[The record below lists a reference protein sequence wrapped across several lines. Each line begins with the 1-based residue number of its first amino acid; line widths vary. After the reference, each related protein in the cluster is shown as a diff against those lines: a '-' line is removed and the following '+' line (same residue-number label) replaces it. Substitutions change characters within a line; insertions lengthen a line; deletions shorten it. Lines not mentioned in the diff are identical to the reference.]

1 MESRKYSAN
10 EWMKSKWRP
19 MMGWVYMITCIT
31 DFIIFPVLWAI
42 FQAYIKMP
50 VEPWNPLTLQGAGL
64 YHMAMGA
71 ILGIAAYGRTKEK
84 LAGMIDNDTP
94 PTETVVT
101 QTWGEPSQQREN
113 KSPHVVSGHRGRPA
127 PKQEED
133 PIL

>member
-1 MESRKYSAN
+1 MESKKYSTN

-19 MMGWVYMITCIT
+19 MMGWVYMVTCIT

-50 VEPWNPLTLQGAGL
+50 VEPWHPLTLQGAGL

-84 LAGMIDNDTP
+84 LAGMVESDTP
-94 PTETVVT
+94 PTETIVT
-101 QTWGEPSQQREN
+101 QTWGDSGQRTDD
-113 KSPHVVSGHRGRPA
+113 KSPRVVAGHRGRPA